1 MQTIKELKSMTV
13 QQLRKLVWSEV
24 KEANIRLTDISDKQ
38 SQRMAAGIKSTY
50 GSTGKGKFVGRVNYK
65 TKSELIGQ
73 IRSMQRFNEFD
84 TTSSYAKRK
93 EKEVQKEKYFRF
105 LETSGIKG
113 VEDLTLDEF
122 NRLMDIYSTN
132 QDILDN
138 FGYRE
143 VGDALVSISKHNEL
157 HPEDKKT
164 PEDLVAAMKQ
174 TMREKGDL
182 DNQDILLDAL
192 YDNLNINRREI

>member
-1 MQTIKELKSMTV
+1 MQTIKELKQLTV
-13 QQLRKLVWSEV
+13 KELRKLVWAEV

-38 SQRMAAGIKSTY
+38 SQRMATGIKSTY
-50 GSTGKGKFVGRVNYK
+50 GSTRKGKFVGRVNYK

-93 EKEVQKEKYFRF
+93 EKEAQKEKYFRF
-105 LETSGIKG
+105 LETSDIKG

-192 YDNLNINRREI
+192 YNNLNINRQEI